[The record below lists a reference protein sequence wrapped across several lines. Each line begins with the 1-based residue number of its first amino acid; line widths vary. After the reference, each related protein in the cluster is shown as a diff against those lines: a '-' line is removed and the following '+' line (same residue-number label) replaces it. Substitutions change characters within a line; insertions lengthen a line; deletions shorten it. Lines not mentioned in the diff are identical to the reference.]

1 MLDSIYHMTLKL
13 LKICIFG
20 GKMSRF
26 CHLLCNSIMLNRSHC
41 VTLLNLLSILLY
53 GVKPPLDATSCD
65 KHRIQDIQIA
75 KKVAIE
81 NINFNINIS
90 SGFL

>member
-26 CHLLCNSIMLNRSHC
+26 CHLLCNFIMLNGSHY
-41 VTLLNLLSILLY
+41 VTLLNMLLILLF
-53 GVKPPLDATSCD
+53 GVKPLLDATSCN
-65 KHRIQDIQIA
+65 KYRVQDIQIT
-75 KKVAIE
+75 KKV
-81 NINFNINIS
+81 
-90 SGFL
+90 